1 MPCDSDLPG
10 VICIGFTRKRGV
22 LETGVG
28 SQTFGFG
35 WADHV
40 SGGISPIA
48 FEFRQNCFDKNRF
61 AMVPVIST
69 SLGESGV
76 RIVRE
81 VITLTC
87 YFGYNF
93 FLPHF

>member
-10 VICIGFTRKRGV
+10 VICIGFTRKGGV

-28 SQTFGFG
+28 SQTFG
-35 WADHV
+35 WADHI
-40 SGGISPIA
+40 SGGISPIT
-48 FEFRQNCFDKNRF
+48 FEFHQNYFNKNRF

-81 VITLTC
+81 VITLSLL
-87 YFGYNF
+87 FW
-93 FLPHF
+93 L